1 MTRKDFQLIAEVV
14 KTIPMQTTRRQTGLN
29 FALKLHGE
37 AEGRFNTLTFLKA
50 CGVNDPGASEPKS
63 QGARDIESELK
74 ESFIA
79 P

>member
-14 KTIPMQTTRRQTGLN
+14 KTIPLPQTRRETALN
-29 FALKLHGE
+29 FAMKLHDE
-37 AEGRFNTLTFLKA
+37 ADGRFNTITFLKA
-50 CGVNDPGASEPKS
+50 CGVNEAADSKAQSERDQES
-63 QGARDIESELK
+63 ARK

>member
-14 KTIPMQTTRRQTGLN
+14 KTIPLPQTRRQTALN
-29 FALKLHGE
+29 FAMKLHDE
-37 AEGRFNTLTFLKA
+37 ADGRFNTITFLKA
-50 CGVNDPGASEPKS
+50 CGVNDTVDNNS
-63 QGARDIESELK
+63 QNERDMESARK

>member
-14 KTIPMQTTRRQTGLN
+14 KTIPLPQTRRETALN
-29 FALKLHGE
+29 FAMKLHDE
-37 AEGRFNTLTFLKA
+37 ADGRFNTILFLKA
-50 CGVNDPGASEPKS
+50 CGVNDSAPNNKVQDE
-63 QGARDIESELK
+63 RDSDSRRK